1 MKINYFYIKKK
12 WKPRKDIE
20 IEDGIMIDLPTVLDT
35 TIIEIFSKGIDLAG
49 FSK

>member
-1 MKINYFYIKKK
+1 MKINYFYIKK

-20 IEDGIMIDLPTVLDT
+20 IEAEMAAVPLVLETTV
-35 TIIEIFSKGIDLAG
+35 IEIFSKGIDLAG